1 MANKTKPARLSARA
15 RRLVRAALF
24 VAVGVLGSAGAYWN
38 QQVQTAERTKTEAAL
53 VTEAHK
59 GAYKLSDTHM
69 REHAEWWLHH
79 QLSVSELTQ
88 MMDSDKV
95 SAVGIADA
103 NASPTSHP
111 VLLVTSRDGQ
121 LGFVPDTRDGALAEK
136 LILTRLNKA
145 HVIRVAETS
154 PGAALMAG
162 LLYFL
167 VNYLFVFVMF
177 YMMARP
183 FLEQMRLFKTVRNVK
198 TRFSDVIGAN
208 EAKMALQDVVDFI
221 KSPAHYERIGA
232 RASRGVLLIG
242 APGTGKTLLARAL
255 AGEAGVPFIACT
267 GSDFAS
273 MWLGGS
279 VLNVKRLFRLAR
291 RKKKCIIYIDE
302 FDGIGKRSANTSGA
316 DGELNR
322 LINQFLVEM
331 NGFSTDHRIVVIAG
345 SNLIENIDPALARSG
360 RFDRKITLNLPSLD
374 EREQLFKLYG
384 DKLELA
390 GEVKY
395 AQLARMTFGLSPADI
410 EALVNQAGIRAARER
425 KNAVTMDHM
434 VAAIEVAYLGE
445 ASGLTL
451 TEGERR
457 RTALHEAGHA
467 AMTVLR
473 KAGRLEKVTVLPRDR
488 SLGVTLSTHDEKT
501 YLSTKQQL
509 LDRIDVLLAGRA
521 TEGLFYPSVSTG
533 AEDDLKKATELATA
547 MIARFGFGIGLAVLT
562 REQQADQRF
571 VSELNGLLA
580 HRYEQVIRE
589 LDGLRP
595 VLETIAG
602 RLEEQDTISGSL
614 VEELLEPQ
622 PAAA

>member
-1 MANKTKPARLSARA
+1 MTDKKKPARASART
-15 RRLVRAALF
+15 RTLVRTGLF
-24 VAVGVLGSAGAYWN
+24 IAVGVIGSSIAYWN
-38 QQVQTAERTKTEAAL
+38 QQVQTVERKKTEEAL
-53 VTEAHK
+53 AVEAHK
-59 GAYKLSDTHM
+59 GAYKLSDTRM
-69 REHAEWWLHH
+69 RANPGWWMHH
-79 QLSVSELTQ
+79 QLSVSDLTQ
-88 MMDSDKV
+88 MMDANEV
-95 SAVGIADA
+95 SSVGIADA

-111 VLLVTSRDGQ
+111 ALLVTGRDGQ
-121 LGFVPDTRDGALAEK
+121 LSFVPDTRDAALAEK
-136 LILTRLNKA
+136 LILTRLTKA
-145 HVIRVAETS
+145 HVIRVAQTS
-154 PGAALMAG
+154 PGSAVMQG
-162 LLYFL
+162 LLSF
-167 VNYLFVFVMF
+167 VANYLFVFIMF
-177 YMMARP
+177 GMMAQS

-198 TRFSDVIGAN
+198 TRFSDVVGAN

-221 KSPAHYERIGA
+221 KSPVHYERIGA

-345 SNLIENIDPALARSG
+345 SNLLDNIDPALARSG
-360 RFDRKITLNLPSLD
+360 RFDRKITLNLPSVE

-384 DKLELA
+384 NKLALA
-390 GEVKY
+390 GEVSH

-434 VAAIEVAYLGE
+434 VSAIEVAYLGE

-467 AMTVLR
+467 AVTVLR

-488 SLGVTLSTHDEKT
+488 SLGVTLATHDEKT
-501 YLSTKQQL
+501 HLSTEQQL

-521 TEGLFYPSVSTG
+521 TEELFYPSVSTG

-547 MIARFGFGIGLAVLT
+547 MITRFGFGLGLAVLT
-562 REQQADQRF
+562 KEQQTSMRF
-571 VSELNGLLA
+571 VEELNALLGR
-580 HRYEQVIRE
+580 RYDAVRHE
-589 LDGLRP
+589 LDGIRT
-595 VLETIAG
+595 VLEAIAD
-602 RLEEQDTISGSL
+602 RLEERDTISGAF
-614 VEELLEPQ
+614 VEDLLAPLS
-622 PAAA
+622 AAA